1 MKGLFCLF
9 TRLCPLSSL
18 YCYHPGE
25 ANSRSLNNKF
35 PVVERIGATHKQKRL
50 CFQLRPYGIVA
61 REFIELLLYARFQHS
76 KLNMFNGIREI
87 SDACLSTLSPQ
98 CLEINKSVSI
108 RMLFVAN
115 EAKYFFLWHCLWCSS
130 IDHHKSQKMRHFS
143 CDFNSLYIARVFT
156 IDYATP
162 RSHNRGAQYRRDP
175 KKGNEGTCN
184 CVIQR
189 ICVPCCC

>member
-1 MKGLFCLF
+1 MLGSLLKIDF
-9 TRLCPLSSL
+9 LSSL
-18 YCYHPGE
+18 FPAAKRCYVISVHPVSSKFIHEKDSPLFPFHSAMSTILQLLGE

-98 CLEINKSVSI
+98 WLRNQ
-108 RMLFVAN
+108 
-115 EAKYFFLWHCLWCSS
+115 
-130 IDHHKSQKMRHFS
+130 QKRL
-143 CDFNSLYIARVFT
+143 NT
-156 IDYATP
+156 
-162 RSHNRGAQYRRDP
+162 RSKRSEVLISRR
-175 KKGNEGTCN
+175 
-184 CVIQR
+184 
-189 ICVPCCC
+189 